1 MWAVTIENR
10 FPLVYVENDWVDPT
24 ALRPTNVD
32 GAQLTVV
39 ENASTHRILEPSLS
53 IPLGDKE
60 IVGKAKASYPQD
72 I

>member
-1 MWAVTIENR
+1 
-10 FPLVYVENDWVDPT
+10 
-24 ALRPTNVD
+24 
-32 GAQLTVV
+32 V
-39 ENASTHRILEPSLS
+39 ENASSHRILEPSLS